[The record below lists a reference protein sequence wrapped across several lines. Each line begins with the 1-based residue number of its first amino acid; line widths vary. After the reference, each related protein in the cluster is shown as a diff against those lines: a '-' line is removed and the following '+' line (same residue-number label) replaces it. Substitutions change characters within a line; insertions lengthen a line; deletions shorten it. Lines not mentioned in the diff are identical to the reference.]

1 MGIEVLGPLTFDGDA
16 LDLSRRDRIVVEAL
30 AACRGEPVSMDQFA
44 DALWGDMPPTS
55 WRKLVQG
62 CVMRL
67 RKLLGPDAIET
78 TGDGYR
84 LKLSSE
90 DVDAHRFDR
99 ILARAR
105 ELLARGEAE
114 HAGYVVEEALA
125 LWRGRAF
132 VDVLEW
138 DLGRIEAERLE
149 GLRLDAQELRLEAMV
164 RSGQH
169 ETVLT
174 DLLALV
180 RAQPLREHRWG
191 LLALAQYQS
200 GRQSDALATL
210 RQVRGVLARELG
222 LDPGPELVALEQA
235 ILAQDPS
242 LVGTEALPGPAIT
255 CPYRGLLPYQVDD
268 ADSFFGR
275 AAELEAC
282 LRRLREHGTLTIVG
296 PSGSGKSSLARAG
309 VAARLK
315 QDGRPVRVVVPGHR
329 PLDCLAGLPA
339 RAAPTLVVDQLEG
352 VFSLCPSP
360 QERVSF
366 LEALVEYA
374 ARAPL
379 VLCLR
384 ADRLTAVSEHPP
396 FLRLVESRLYL
407 LAPMAVSQLR
417 SAIEEPARQAG
428 LLLEPGLV
436 DLLVRE
442 VEGEPGAL
450 PLLSHALRETWER
463 REGRVLT
470 VAAYRVTGGIRDAVA
485 KSAEDV
491 YERVPSEQRHLL
503 RDLMLRLVAPGPEG
517 EPVRSRVP
525 RRQVVADQEHDRLV
539 EMLVGARLVTSDE
552 GSVELAHEALA
563 RAWPRL
569 RGWLEDDSDGARH
582 LHHLSAAADAWE
594 TMGRPDSELYRGTRL
609 QRVLEWRDRAQ
620 PGLTTVESEFLDVAR
635 RRAMKEEELLAERA
649 RRDRRSN
656 RRLRTALAGL
666 AVVVLVSVA
675 VGVGAVRQA
684 DRADRTATESDAGRV
699 GAQGVLTERA
709 DTALL
714 LAVAAIQMHDSPST
728 RADLLAVLTRAPQLI
743 RTTRSTGGGYFSA
756 EASPD
761 GRTVVTYD
769 DENLVRAYD
778 TETLSLRDTFDANV
792 PSAPG
797 DSVYAVAP
805 MSFSPDGR
813 TLALGTVTA
822 DPQPIRLLDTRTLE
836 PAAVQL
842 GGQPR
847 GITHVS
853 DVEFSAD
860 GTALAA
866 TFDHFSPGS
875 SEAASSSAV
884 VWDVTR
890 PARPIA
896 RVRTSQQWVQLA
908 LSPGGHVLYL
918 ADEGRTT
925 RTEVRGSGSAL
936 RPAGPAF
943 SRYGDGPL
951 QIDRAGRLLVTR
963 DGGDAVL
970 LDSRTGDLVRRL
982 PGTGDELTQVRMSH
996 DGTKVAAYSSD
1007 RSVLVW
1013 DVSSGRQVE
1022 RLEVNARNLWGITF
1036 GADDQVLYTAS
1047 LERDLTAWDMA
1058 GDRRFI
1064 PRVADISSLAGGE
1077 HVGAVVAPDG
1087 GSVAYLT
1094 DDGHARVTIVAT
1106 AGERVVGPFDTGHG
1120 SFGWLDW
1127 SPDGRLLATGGHDGW
1142 VRLWDATT
1150 GKPAGGRKVSAAHVS
1165 GGEFLPDGRSLVV
1178 GDREGRIMRLA
1189 TDSLRPL
1196 GRVARLDDGE
1206 RVAWLYAFPDGTRAF
1221 ALVGPQLPEPP
1232 GLTYVPEHDWA
1243 VVDLATGRVRRGT
1256 LPIDR
1261 ATFADVS
1268 PDGERAV
1275 VGSDDGEV
1283 LVLDLA
1289 TGKPLR
1295 PPVPGSGTQIMST
1308 SFGTSGNDIVSGEF
1322 AGMVGLWDGS
1332 TGGRVGT
1339 VTVDPTGGGAT
1350 PRLLPDGHTAMIADL
1365 DGQIFRWDLRPDTWV
1380 AAACRIAG
1388 RDLTRSEW
1396 RAAFGDRQF
1405 RSTCS

>member
-44 DALWGDMPPTS
+44 DALWGDGPPTS

-67 RKLLGPDAIET
+67 RKLLGPHAIET

-84 LKLSSE
+84 LMLSGD
-90 DVDAHRFDR
+90 DVDAQRFDR
-99 ILARAR
+99 MLNRAR

-114 HAGYVVEEALA
+114 HAGYVAEEALD

-149 GLRLDAQELRLEAMV
+149 ELRLDAQELRLEAAV

-174 DLLALV
+174 DLKALV
-180 RAQPLREHRWG
+180 RAQPLREHRWR

-200 GRQSDALATL
+200 GRQSEALATL
-210 RQVRGVLARELG
+210 RRVRGVLAAELG

-242 LVGTEALPGPAIT
+242 LVGTEALPEPATT
-255 CPYRGLLPYQVDD
+255 CPYLGLLPYQVDD

-282 LRRLREHGTLTIVG
+282 LRRLREHGALTIVG

-315 QDGRPVRVVVPGHR
+315 QDGRPVVVVTPGRR
-329 PLDCLAGLPA
+329 PLDSLAGLPA
-339 RAAPTLVVDQLEG
+339 RAAPVLVVDQLEG
-352 VFSLCPSP
+352 VFSLCPVP
-360 QERVSF
+360 EERVRF
-366 LEALVEYA
+366 LQALVEYA

-384 ADRLTAVSEHPP
+384 ADRLTAVSEHPQ
-396 FLRLVESRLYL
+396 FLRLVESSLYL
-407 LAPMAVSQLR
+407 LAPMADNQLR
-417 SAIEEPARQAG
+417 SAIEEPARQAA

-470 VAAYRVTGGIRDAVA
+470 VAGYQATGGIRGAVA

-539 EMLVGARLVTSDE
+539 EMLVGARLVISDE

-582 LHHLSAAADAWE
+582 LRHLSAAADAWE
-594 TMGRPDSELYRGTRL
+594 TMGRPESELYRGSRL
-609 QRVLEWRDRAQ
+609 RQVLEWRDRAG

-635 RRAMKEEELLAERA
+635 HHAMQEQELLEERA

-675 VGVGAVRQA
+675 VGVAAVRQA
-684 DRADRTATESDAGRV
+684 DRADRAATESDAGRV

-714 LAVAAIQMHDSPST
+714 LAVAAMRMHDAPST
-728 RADLLAVLTRAPQLI
+728 RADLLAVLTRTPQLI
-743 RTTRSTGGGYFSA
+743 RTTHSTGGGFSGA

-769 DENLVRAYD
+769 DENFVRAYD
-778 TETLSLRDTFDANV
+778 ADTLRLLDTFDANV
-792 PSAPG
+792 PGAPG
-797 DSVYAVAP
+797 DSIYSVAQ
-805 MSFSPDGR
+805 MTFSADGR
-813 TLALGTVTA
+813 TLALGTVTS
-822 DPQPIRLLDTRTLE
+822 DPQPVRLLDTRTYE

-847 GITHVS
+847 GITHVG

-860 GTALAA
+860 GRVLAA
-866 TFDHFSPGS
+866 TFDHYRPGS
-875 SEAASSSAV
+875 SDVVSTSAY

-890 PARPIA
+890 PAHPIA
-896 RVRTSQQWVQLA
+896 RIRTSQDVGA
-908 LSPGGHVLYL
+908 TRAEPT
-918 ADEGRTT
+918 GR
-925 RTEVRGSGSAL
+925 
-936 RPAGPAF
+936 
-943 SRYGDGPL
+943 
-951 QIDRAGRLLVTR
+951 RA
-963 DGGDAVL
+963 
-970 LDSRTGDLVRRL
+970 VRR
-982 PGTGDELTQVRMSH
+982 R
-996 DGTKVAAYSSD
+996 
-1007 RSVLVW
+1007 
-1013 DVSSGRQVE
+1013 
-1022 RLEVNARNLWGITF
+1022 ARG
-1036 GADDQVLYTAS
+1036 
-1047 LERDLTAWDMA
+1047 
-1058 GDRRFI
+1058 
-1064 PRVADISSLAGGE
+1064 
-1077 HVGAVVAPDG
+1077 
-1087 GSVAYLT
+1087 
-1094 DDGHARVTIVAT
+1094 
-1106 AGERVVGPFDTGHG
+1106 
-1120 SFGWLDW
+1120 
-1127 SPDGRLLATGGHDGW
+1127 
-1142 VRLWDATT
+1142 
-1150 GKPAGGRKVSAAHVS
+1150 
-1165 GGEFLPDGRSLVV
+1165 
-1178 GDREGRIMRLA
+1178 
-1189 TDSLRPL
+1189 
-1196 GRVARLDDGE
+1196 
-1206 RVAWLYAFPDGTRAF
+1206 
-1221 ALVGPQLPEPP
+1221 
-1232 GLTYVPEHDWA
+1232 
-1243 VVDLATGRVRRGT
+1243 
-1256 LPIDR
+1256 
-1261 ATFADVS
+1261 
-1268 PDGERAV
+1268 
-1275 VGSDDGEV
+1275 
-1283 LVLDLA
+1283 
-1289 TGKPLR
+1289 
-1295 PPVPGSGTQIMST
+1295 
-1308 SFGTSGNDIVSGEF
+1308 
-1322 AGMVGLWDGS
+1322 
-1332 TGGRVGT
+1332 
-1339 VTVDPTGGGAT
+1339 
-1350 PRLLPDGHTAMIADL
+1350 
-1365 DGQIFRWDLRPDTWV
+1365 
-1380 AAACRIAG
+1380 
-1388 RDLTRSEW
+1388 
-1396 RAAFGDRQF
+1396 
-1405 RSTCS
+1405 